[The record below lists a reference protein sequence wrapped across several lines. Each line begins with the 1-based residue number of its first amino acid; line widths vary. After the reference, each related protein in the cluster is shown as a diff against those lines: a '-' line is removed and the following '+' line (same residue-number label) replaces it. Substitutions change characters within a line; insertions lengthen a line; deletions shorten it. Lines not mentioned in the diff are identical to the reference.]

1 MKRQLKSN
9 ITFAAIS
16 VMVLSSAISV
26 NAEVVTEGNSYTFF
40 TRDQESRADGYM
52 LTNTSTPGGYFVN
65 ADGI

>member
-40 TRDQESRADGYM
+40 TRDQESRTDGYM
-52 LTNTSTPGGYFVN
+52 LTNTPGGCFVI